1 MNKAASTGLWG
12 SGKVTSRSTW
22 IAPCKS
28 IRWGFIR
35 RIIILK
41 HLFSKPVGNQSY
53 PEGWSATGSEFC
65 IVSSNAGMK
74 RKQ

>member
-1 MNKAASTGLWG
+1 
-12 SGKVTSRSTW
+12 
-22 IAPCKS
+22 
-28 IRWGFIR
+28 
-35 RIIILK
+35 LK

-53 PEGWSATGSEFC
+53 PGGWSATGSEFC